1 MTDTIPI
8 ILVMVAGVAAPI
20 AGWYA
25 GTRARN
31 PAIWFVLGAITGPV
45 ALTLLAVAPPGRCP
59 TCDEP
64 VTGWPAVCE
73 RCGDELPA
81 RLSTG
86 PALPPLP
93 AIDDTARPSGR
104 ATVTRPAT
112 GTSRPMVLPTP
123 IETARS
129 GSRRDTRSGWPDRPM
144 VSPTSLGTRPTI
156 TPSNYVAA
164 TITDPPPGDVLS
176 TGVYI
181 SGNAGLEVGACYAI
195 ARDGDDLRVFGPVDA
210 GQLTVRHEGPVDDFD
225 VTAMDDR
232 VIITGR
238 DGRSTVAIV
247 FRTIGGMRAADLEVA
262 LGGPIAGTAT

>member
-1 MTDTIPI
+1 
-8 ILVMVAGVAAPI
+8 
-20 AGWYA
+20 
-25 GTRARN
+25 
-31 PAIWFVLGAITGPV
+31 
-45 ALTLLAVAPPGRCP
+45 
-59 TCDEP
+59 
-64 VTGWPAVCE
+64 
-73 RCGDELPA
+73 
-81 RLSTG
+81 
-86 PALPPLP
+86 
-93 AIDDTARPSGR
+93 
-104 ATVTRPAT
+104 
-112 GTSRPMVLPTP
+112 
-123 IETARS
+123 
-129 GSRRDTRSGWPDRPM
+129 
-144 VSPTSLGTRPTI
+144 
-156 TPSNYVAA
+156 
-164 TITDPPPGDVLS
+164 VLS

>member
-1 MTDTIPI
+1 
-8 ILVMVAGVAAPI
+8 
-20 AGWYA
+20 
-25 GTRARN
+25 
-31 PAIWFVLGAITGPV
+31 
-45 ALTLLAVAPPGRCP
+45 
-59 TCDEP
+59 
-64 VTGWPAVCE
+64 
-73 RCGDELPA
+73 
-81 RLSTG
+81 
-86 PALPPLP
+86 
-93 AIDDTARPSGR
+93 
-104 ATVTRPAT
+104 
-112 GTSRPMVLPTP
+112 
-123 IETARS
+123 
-129 GSRRDTRSGWPDRPM
+129 M